1 MPTIAEIA
9 KAIDPE
15 AFAEKSPE
23 IMRAYGD
30 WILERQERAREAAE
44 RVADLY
50 RRAWHNTPKRNG

>member
-15 AFAEKSPE
+15 AFGAESIKTYTD
-23 IMRAYGD
+23 YGA

-44 RVADLY
+44 RVANIY